1 VGDIF
6 VLFSGVLRRSGES
19 VGAIFVMFF
28 WGFAEEWWVCE

>member
-1 VGDIF
+1 VS
-6 VLFSGVLRRSGES
+6 LGVFRRSGES